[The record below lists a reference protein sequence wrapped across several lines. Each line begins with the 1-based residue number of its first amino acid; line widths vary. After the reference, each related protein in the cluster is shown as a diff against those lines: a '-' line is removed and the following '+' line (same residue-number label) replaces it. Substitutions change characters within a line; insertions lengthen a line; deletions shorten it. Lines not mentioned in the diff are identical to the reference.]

1 MRRPIFLGIDPAL
14 SVEDHSDAATLF
26 ARTGGNTGNLAFL
39 NAVRSHLGGDVTA
52 LPLGAS
58 RRDIRAAGDV
68 LVVPLANQLGAHTDL
83 GDWANWFTDY
93 GLPVIG
99 IGLGAQALKQGEAI
113 KLSDGTAR
121 WLATLAR
128 LSPGNGPTLGLR
140 GAFTADQIARAGFP
154 DIATVTGCPS
164 NFTSVD
170 NPADV
175 LAEGY
180 KRRPQRIAV
189 NAGIPFLPALARV
202 ERMLVP
208 LATGERDYIVQHGLE
223 MIRIAY
229 GEFDLISP
237 GELELTHQYIMPDQD
252 LDTFKSWC
260 RTHAVALNS
269 VQGWMDH
276 VRQFDFVVG
285 TRFHGAM
292 LAIQAGV
299 PAGCI
304 TIDSRTEE
312 MCQTMGIPYCNYRKI
327 DGLTRDTVLDFF
339 PFDPDNY
346 RETRRTLLD
355 RYLKIYADADIAIS
369 DHLRAVSR
377 AT

>member
-1 MRRPIFLGIDPAL
+1 M
-14 SVEDHSDAATLF
+14 
-26 ARTGGNTGNLAFL
+26 
-39 NAVRSHLGGDVTA
+39 TA
-52 LPLGAS
+52 LPLGAA
-58 RRDIRAAGDV
+58 RCDVRAAGDV

-164 NFTSVD
+164 NFTSAD

-180 KRRPQRIAV
+180 KRRPHRIAV

-208 LATGERDYIVQHGLE
+208 LVTGERDYIVQHGLE

-269 VQGWMDH
+269 VQGWMNH

-369 DHLRAVSR
+369 DHLSAVSR